1 MNGKLVHLKS
11 GVMFENR
18 KQAKLCYGNERFRQM
33 FKSGEIRIVDL
44 ANEDNDETKKANEY
58 DTIKKLQ
65 NRSKYQ

>member
-1 MNGKLVHLKS
+1 MNGILVHLKS
-11 GVMFENR
+11 GVKFENR

-33 FKSGEIRIVDL
+33 FKAGEIRIVDL
-44 ANEDNDETKKANEY
+44 ANEDNETKKANED